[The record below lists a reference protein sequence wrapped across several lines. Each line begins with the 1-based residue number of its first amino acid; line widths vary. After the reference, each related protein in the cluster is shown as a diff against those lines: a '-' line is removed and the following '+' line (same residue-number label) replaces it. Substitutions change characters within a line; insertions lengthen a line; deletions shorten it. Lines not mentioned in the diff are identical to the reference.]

1 VTIQPGDDTAAGNAG
16 HGRLRASHADRE
28 QVIEALKAA
37 FVAGMLA
44 KDEFDLRMGQA
55 FASRTY
61 AELAALTADLPAML
75 AAAQPPRPARARGE
89 QPVLRARTVMM
100 ATTAL
105 YAGVWAFTVLPPWPT
120 NSEGEGPQP
129 VIFLLLIS
137 TIIYLIVVA
146 VGVTN
151 VVASWQEK
159 RSGGQPP
166 RRPAPGAGGPASPR
180 RRSAAPGRQLPP
192 TRDDPPHTAE
202 AAQNRSPRLPTPPR
216 RSQPLS
222 RQYATS

>member
-1 VTIQPGDDTAAGNAG
+1 VTIQPGDNTAAGAG
-16 HGRLRASHADRE
+16 DRGHLRASHADRE
-28 QVIEALKAA
+28 QVIGVLKAA

-44 KDEFDLRMGQA
+44 KDEFDARVSQA

-61 AELAALTADLPAML
+61 AELAVVTADLPAMP

-120 NSEGEGPQP
+120 DSEGDGPQP

-137 TIIYLIVVA
+137 TIVYLIVVA

-166 RRPAPGAGGPASPR
+166 RRPASGAGGPAPTIR
-180 RRSAAPGRQLPP
+180 RPGQAAPA
-192 TRDDPPHTAE
+192 DP
-202 AAQNRSPRLPTPPR
+202 
-216 RSQPLS
+216 
-222 RQYATS
+222 

>member
-1 VTIQPGDDTAAGNAG
+1 VTTRPGDETAAGARGRG
-16 HGRLRASHADRE
+16 HLRASHADRE
-28 QVIEALKAA
+28 RVVGTLKAA

-44 KDEFDLRMGQA
+44 KDEFDLRVSQT

-61 AELAALTADLPAML
+61 AELATLTADLPAMP
-75 AAAQPPRPARARGE
+75 AAAQPPKPARARGE
-89 QPVLRARTVMM
+89 QPVLRPGTVMM

-120 NSEGEGPQP
+120 DSEGEGPQP

-151 VVASWQEK
+151 MVASWQEK

-166 RRPAPGAGGPASPR
+166 RRPASGAGGPAVPR
-180 RRSAAPGRQLPP
+180 RRSAPDRQLPP
-192 TRDDPPHTAE
+192 ARDDPPHTAE
-202 AAQNRSPRLPTPPR
+202 AAQSRSSRRPTPPR
-216 RSQPLS
+216 RAHPLG

>member
-1 VTIQPGDDTAAGNAG
+1 MGGRGNEMAAGAG
-16 HGRLRASHADRE
+16 GRGHLRASHADRE
-28 QVIEALKAA
+28 QVIGTLKAA

-44 KDEFDLRMGQA
+44 KDEFDARVGQA

-61 AELAALTADLPAML
+61 AELATLTADLPAMP
-75 AAAQPPRPARARGE
+75 AAAQPPKPARARGE
-89 QPVLRARTVMM
+89 QPVLRPGTVMM

-120 NSEGEGPQP
+120 DSEGEGPQP

-166 RRPAPGAGGPASPR
+166 CRPASGAGGPVSPR
-180 RRSAAPGRQLPP
+180 RRSAAPGGQLPP
-192 TRDDPPHTAE
+192 ARDDPPHTAE
-202 AAQNRSPRLPTPPR
+202 AAHSRSPRLPTPPR
-216 RSQPLS
+216 RAHPLS